1 MDFEWDETKRQANIR
16 KHGIDFV
23 DAVRVFDGWTLTV
36 VDDRFDYGEVRELST
51 GILDGVLITT
61 IVHTDRGN
69 CIRLISAR
77 PASTRERIRYEAAL
91 RSRSD
96 N

>member
-1 MDFEWDETKRQANIR
+1 MEFEWNEAKRQTNIR
-16 KHGIDFV
+16 KHGIDFI

-61 IVHTDRGN
+61 IVHTDRGSR
-69 CIRLISAR
+69 IRLISAR

-91 RSRSD
+91 RSRPD